1 MISFTGA
8 SPKDCADIQHG
19 GADTDGVY
27 TIYPSDQPLQ
37 VYCDLTTD
45 GGGWTVRTY
54 SLTHTRKQT
63 KKRTYY
69 LQLHPHDLDPILIMM
84 LYTYK
89 TSSGNDGNWEKGLL

>member
-1 MISFTGA
+1 MISFPGA

-37 VYCDLTTD
+37 VYCDLTTY

-54 SLTHTRKQT
+54 ASACAHTYSHTHTHANKRKNAHI
-63 KKRTYY
+63 TYNFTPMIWI
-69 LQLHPHDLDPILIMM
+69 Q
-84 LYTYK
+84 
-89 TSSGNDGNWEKGLL
+89 S